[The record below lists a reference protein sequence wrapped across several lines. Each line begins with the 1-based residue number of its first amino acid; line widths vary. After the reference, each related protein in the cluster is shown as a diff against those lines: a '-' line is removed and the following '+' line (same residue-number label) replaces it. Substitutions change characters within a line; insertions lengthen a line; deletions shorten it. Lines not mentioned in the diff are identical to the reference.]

1 MKKIFYFTLK
11 ALSILK
17 LFRFFSWL
25 FGHVKNGL
33 RSKSNQT
40 IKFGQLTRWNMRN
53 ILFKKSFTKY
63 GGEIIS
69 RPFYKKSKSI
79 FYTVCF
85 YCMPSWGLSK
95 HIETK
100 PQTTCL
106 YFIKKDHFQKTKR
119 GLKLV
124 FSLSAWFLKRNISL
138 FLLYWLIK
146 FHCLVAF
153 TSWDIEQYMY
163 CNCLLTRFWGHILWN

>member
-1 MKKIFYFTLK
+1 MKNAFYFTLK

-17 LFRFFSWL
+17 LFRFLSWL

-40 IKFGQLTRWNMRN
+40 MKFGQSTRWNMRN

-63 GGEIIS
+63 GGKIIS

-95 HIETK
+95 YTETK
-100 PQTTCL
+100 LQTTCF
-106 YFIKKDHFQKTKR
+106 YFIKNRPFSKNKKR
-119 GLKLV
+119 SETSLLTLCMIFEKKYFSFSIVLTDQI
-124 FSLSAWFLKRNISL
+124 SLSGC
-138 FLLYWLIK
+138 LYFMRYWAIYVL
-146 FHCLVAF
+146 
-153 TSWDIEQYMY
+153 
-163 CNCLLTRFWGHILWN
+163 